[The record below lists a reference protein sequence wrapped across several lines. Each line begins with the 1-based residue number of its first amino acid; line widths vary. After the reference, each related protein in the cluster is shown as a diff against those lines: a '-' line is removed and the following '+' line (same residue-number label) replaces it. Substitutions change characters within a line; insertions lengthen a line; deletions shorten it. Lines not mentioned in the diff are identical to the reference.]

1 MTEFNKKLFSEL
13 CEEDRI
19 MRPYDGESIGTYNEK
34 RIHRILKRLVCEDA
48 SCYEQKIGRYVAD
61 VLSEGHLTEIQTSS
75 FRPLGKKIKFYL
87 TQTDFSVTVIRPVIC
102 EKTVIRMDKETGE
115 IISQK
120 RSPKHERDTDVLCDL
135 YYLSPFLG
143 DPRFCIKLLHITAEE
158 YRFSERVRYR
168 KSGAFDK
175 DLCPVSLVG
184 CTQISSVF
192 DVRKILPTELTEKPF
207 TSPEFAKLTKLRA
220 RRLSMALSLLMSLG
234 ILTREKD
241 GRQYIYSVTQCV

>member
-1 MTEFNKKLFSEL
+1 MTEHEKELFSRL

-34 RIHRILKRLVCEDA
+34 RIHRILKRLVCPDA
-48 SCYEQKIGRYVAD
+48 GCYEQKIGRYVAD
-61 VLSEGHLTEIQTSS
+61 VLTDGHVTEIQTSS
-75 FRPLGKKIKFYL
+75 FRPLQGKIEYYL
-87 TQTDFSVTVIRPVIC
+87 SQTDLSVTVLRPVIC

-168 KSGAFDK
+168 RSGAFDN
-175 DLCPVSLVG
+175 DLRPTSLVG
-184 CTQISSVF
+184 YTKISSVR
-192 DVRKILPTELTEKPF
+192 DVRDILPVALTEKAF
-207 TSPEFAKLTKLRA
+207 TSAEFARLTGLRG
-220 RRLSMALSLLMSLG
+220 RRLSMAISLLTSLG
-234 ILTREKD
+234 ILTREKN
-241 GRQYIYSVTQCV
+241 GRQYIYSVTENM